1 LRSGPPSP
9 ALRERVPSA
18 AKRVRMSL
26 PGLSPVT
33 AGGEAQVQSVEFD
46 ETFGV
51 ALVVDGV
58 LLEGKMRM
66 VTPSASGSR

>member
-1 LRSGPPSP
+1 MPDYRIRGFASRFAIPL
-9 ALRERVPSA
+9 
-18 AKRVRMSL
+18 
-26 PGLSPVT
+26 
-33 AGGEAQVQSVEFD
+33 GGEAQAQCIEPD
-46 ETFGV
+46 EAFGV